1 MEDQRRQGVRVSQDT
16 SRVSWLVLHSS
27 NMDHRNMDHSEHTEH
42 TGDGLCID
50 ASLEQRPGLCW
61 RVHENGIDPVENMG
75 GVDGPIL
82 EKI

>member
-1 MEDQRRQGVRVSQDT
+1 
-16 SRVSWLVLHSS
+16 
-27 NMDHRNMDHSEHTEH
+27 MDHSEHTEH